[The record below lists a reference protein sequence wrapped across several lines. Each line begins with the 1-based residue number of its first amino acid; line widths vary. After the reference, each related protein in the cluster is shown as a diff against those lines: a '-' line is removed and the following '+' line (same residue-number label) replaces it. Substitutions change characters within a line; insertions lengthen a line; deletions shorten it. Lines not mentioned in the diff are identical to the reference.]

1 MKLASVLVE
10 KAVEQSI
17 VSSDEKSLY
26 IYAIENML
34 FSACTWLT
42 LIIMGIIEDCL
53 LYCILFIA
61 SYVPLRVFAGGFHLG
76 TRTRCYLYSLVVFVT
91 LILGCKYCA
100 SSPQSTVDYMIT
112 AAATVV
118 IFLLSPVAD
127 LNKPLSE
134 TERQHSMKMTRIIL
148 LLNLAAI
155 LLFERQI
162 KNTYITF
169 FLVASIRLV
178 AIQLILGI
186 LRNKYLLFKQSGI
199 VV

>member
-1 MKLASVLVE
+1 
-10 KAVEQSI
+10 
-17 VSSDEKSLY
+17 
-26 IYAIENML
+26 
-34 FSACTWLT
+34 
-42 LIIMGIIEDCL
+42 
-53 LYCILFIA
+53 
-61 SYVPLRVFAGGFHLG
+61 
-76 TRTRCYLYSLVVFVT
+76 
-91 LILGCKYCA
+91 
-100 SSPQSTVDYMIT
+100 MIT